1 MAAQEEAPTGGGG
14 GDGRMWESSSA
25 PAWWGKLKSGME
37 KGAATVVNGSREA
50 AQKAMERTDDL
61 IEDGRK
67 SETWQNIAKA
77 ATEAKGNI
85 ATHSKMIGDRTVEEL
100 TKLQGA
106 VNRALPDT
114 VPCPKREVVFHST
127 PLGMTLSR
135 EEPSGRP
142 VVTRVDVHGNAD
154 TLGVRPGDIISEIR
168 SDDQATGF
176 KRNPITTYDELM
188 GIFPAYFATG
198 APVTITFDR
207 KHADE
212 AGGPGDRTGGVM
224 TSTMEEEIA
233 KSARMVR
240 DMTEERTL
248 NPDAAVPQVI
258 LKNCMGLAFLR
269 VAKVGFGLSAKIGT
283 GIVVAKTGPSNDSWS
298 APFAVGTGGLGWGLQ
313 LGAELTDYMIVLNT
327 PQAVKAFAS
336 GRQVTL
342 GGNVSI
348 AVGPVGRN
356 MGGGGN
362 MALDAPMSEV
372 VDGKRK
378 QAFVV
383 PCYSYAHSKGL
394 FMGISMEGGVIEP
407 RKDIN
412 STFYG
417 TTKVDGAQVLGGG
430 VPPPKQA
437 QELYYALAAGLSD
450 DHDPPRYQPSA
461 AAAVGEPTSV
471 QPGTVGQEVPTATP
485 VANPFVE
492 YAETDDSIDA
502 GDAGGFVGGMGGGGG
517 GGGGVS
523 LGDIDV
529 DVDVDVDASATEG
542 EYPPVPPA
550 VPAATAT
557 SFAEA
562 REGDGKGSVAF

>member
-1 MAAQEEAPTGGGG
+1 MAAHEEG
-14 GDGRMWESSSA
+14 ES
-25 PAWWGKLKSGME
+25 PAWWGKLKTGMQ
-37 KGAATVVNGSREA
+37 KGVQSAANASAVVVNSSREGFE
-50 AQKAMERTDDL
+50 KAKAHTDDL

-85 ATHSKMIGDRTVEEL
+85 SEQSKIIGDRTVEEL
-100 TKLQGA
+100 NKLQGV

-114 VPCPKREVVFHST
+114 VPCPKRTVVFQRT

-154 TLGVRPGDIISEIR
+154 TLGVRPGDVISEIR

-207 KHADE
+207 KHLDE
-212 AGGPGDRTGGVM
+212 QSAGPNGRTGGVM
-224 TSTMEEEIA
+224 TSTMEEEIS

-240 DMTEERTL
+240 DLTEERTL
-248 NPDAAVPQVI
+248 NPDNAVPKVI
-258 LKNCMGLAFLR
+258 LKNCKGLAFLR

-283 GIVVAKTGPSNDSWS
+283 GIVIAKTGPTNDSWS

-327 PQAVKAFAS
+327 SQAVKAFAS

-362 MALDAPMSEV
+362 MSVGDDIQDKFKSRYEERAKGDA
-372 VDGKRK
+372 RK
-378 QAFVV
+378 ETFVV

-417 TTKVDGAQVLGGG
+417 STKVDGAQVLGGG
-430 VPPPKQA
+430 VPPPQQA
-437 QELYYALAAGLSD
+437 QELYYALATALSD
-450 DHDPPRYQPSA
+450 DGDPPRYQPATSA
-461 AAAVGEPTSV
+461 AEDEPTVV
-471 QPGTVGQEVPTATP
+471 QPGAVPTAVPTATP
-485 VANPFVE
+485 VKNPFVE
-492 YAETDDSIDA
+492 YTETNESA
-502 GDAGGFVGGMGGGGG
+502 ADAGGFVGGMGGGSA
-517 GGGGVS
+517 VAAS
-523 LGDIDV
+523 A
-529 DVDVDVDASATEG
+529 DVDVDADATEG
-542 EYPPVPPA
+542 EFPPVAMPPPVPA
-550 VPAATAT
+550 MAT
-557 SFAEA
+557 SVVEA
-562 REGDGKGSVAF
+562 QGGDGKGSVAF